1 VRLSTRNTMTKG
13 QGRCPTTT
21 VFGFGSGCSST
32 IGAWMLHDFL
42 TQAALRSPGVQA
54 IRAGRATLTY
64 GQLRHDATAVSHSLR
79 ASCVQAGDRVI
90 VLSPN
95 TTTAA
100 VGFWAVVMC
109 GAVVV
114 MVSPRTPAHKLAWVL
129 KDADAAALIT
139 DESLLGVAVAAGLT
153 KLRAV
158 IVAGPSSALAD
169 LPHLAHSVTLDDAV
183 AAGSHAPDDLP
194 VPARTDL
201 AALIYT
207 SGSSG
212 EPKAVMVTHDNVHA
226 AATAICGYLDLAC
239 RDVLLCA
246 LPLSFDYGL
255 YQMIM
260 SVKVGAR
267 LVLERSF
274 GLPGQILNTIVREG
288 VTVFPGV
295 PTMFAMLARLPSLER
310 WDLTGVRTITSTGS
324 ALASEQVAWLRGA
337 FPSAQIF
344 SMYGL
349 TECKRCTYL
358 PPVDL
363 ERKPGSVGVAIPGNE
378 IWLVDAEDRVVA
390 AGEVG
395 ELVVRGPTVMAGYW
409 RRPEET
415 ARRLRPGPDPGE
427 FVLYTGDLCRLDDDG
442 YLYFVSRMDDVI
454 KSRGEKVAP
463 AEVEAAL
470 RSSPGVLEAA
480 VVGRPDEVLGQAI
493 HAFVVPDNRRRVT
506 PAILRAACCER
517 LEPFMVPQAIEIV
530 DTLPRTANGK
540 IEKAALV

>member
-1 VRLSTRNTMTKG
+1 
-13 QGRCPTTT
+13 
-21 VFGFGSGCSST
+21 
-32 IGAWMLHDFL
+32 
-42 TQAALRSPGVQA
+42 
-54 IRAGRATLTY
+54 
-64 GQLRHDATAVSHSLR
+64 
-79 ASCVQAGDRVI
+79 
-90 VLSPN
+90 
-95 TTTAA
+95 
-100 VGFWAVVMC
+100 
-109 GAVVV
+109 
-114 MVSPRTPAHKLAWVL
+114 
-129 KDADAAALIT
+129 
-139 DESLLGVAVAAGLT
+139 
-153 KLRAV
+153 
-158 IVAGPSSALAD
+158 
-169 LPHLAHSVTLDDAV
+169 
-183 AAGSHAPDDLP
+183 
-194 VPARTDL
+194 
-201 AALIYT
+201 
-207 SGSSG
+207 
-212 EPKAVMVTHDNVHA
+212 MVTHDNVDA
-226 AATAICGYLDLAC
+226 AATAISSYLDLTC

-260 SVKVGAR
+260 SVQAGAR

-274 GLPGQILNTIVREG
+274 DLPGQILNTIVREG

-295 PTMFAMLARLPSLER
+295 PTMFAMLARLPSPER
-310 WDLTGVRTITSTGS
+310 WDLIGVRTITSTGS
-324 ALASEQVAWLRGA
+324 ALATEQVAWLRGA
-337 FPSAQIF
+337 FPRARIF

-378 IWLVDAEDRVVA
+378 IWLVDVEDRVVA

-427 FVLYTGDLCRLDDDG
+427 LVLYTGDLCRLDDEG

-493 HAFVVPDNRRRVT
+493 HAFVVVDNRSQVT
-506 PAILRAACCER
+506 PAVLRAACCER

-530 DTLPRTANGK
+530 DTMPRTANGK
-540 IEKAALV
+540 IEKAALA

>member
-1 VRLSTRNTMTKG
+1 
-13 QGRCPTTT
+13 
-21 VFGFGSGCSST
+21 
-32 IGAWMLHDFL
+32 MLHDFL
-42 TQAALRSPGVQA
+42 TQAALRSTGVQA
-54 IRAGRATLTY
+54 LSAGGATLTY
-64 GQLRHDATAVSHSLR
+64 GQLEHDATAIAHSLR
-79 ASCVQAGDRVI
+79 ASGVQAGDRVI

-95 TTTAA
+95 TISAA
-100 VGFWAVVMC
+100 VAFWAVVMC

-114 MVSPRTPAHKLAWVL
+114 MISPRTPAHKLAWVL
-129 KDADAAALIT
+129 QDADAAALIT
-139 DESLLGVAVAAGLT
+139 DESLVGTAVAAGLT
-153 KLRAV
+153 KLCAV
-158 IVAGPSSALAD
+158 IVAGAPSALGD
-169 LPHLAHSVTLDDAV
+169 LSHLAHSETLDQAIATGSDA
-183 AAGSHAPDDLP
+183 AYDLG

-212 EPKAVMVTHDNVHA
+212 EPKAVMVTHDNVDA
-226 AATAICGYLDLAC
+226 AATAICSYLDLTC
-239 RDVLLCA
+239 GDVLLCA

-260 SVKVGAR
+260 SVKAGAR

-274 GLPGQILNTIVREG
+274 DLPGQILNTVVREG

-295 PTMFAMLARLPSLER
+295 PTMFAMLARLPSPER

-324 ALASEQVAWLRGA
+324 ALASEQVAWLRDA
-337 FPSAQIF
+337 FPRARIF

-358 PPVDL
+358 PPADL

-415 ARRLRPGPDPGE
+415 ARSLRPGPDPGE
-427 FVLYTGDLCRLDDDG
+427 LVLYTGDLCRLDDDG

-480 VVGRPDEVLGQAI
+480 VVGRPHEVLGQAI
-493 HAFVVPDNRRRVT
+493 HAFVVVDDPSQVT
-506 PAILRAACCER
+506 PAVLRAACCER

-530 DTLPRTANGK
+530 DTMPRTANGK
-540 IEKAALV
+540 IEKTALV

>member
-1 VRLSTRNTMTKG
+1 
-13 QGRCPTTT
+13 
-21 VFGFGSGCSST
+21 
-32 IGAWMLHDFL
+32 MLHDFL
-42 TQAALRSPGVQA
+42 TQSALRSPGVRA
-54 IRAGRATLTY
+54 ISAGETTLTY
-64 GQLRHDATAVSHSLR
+64 DQLLHDATAVAHSLR
-79 ASCVQAGDRVI
+79 ASGVQAGDRVI
-90 VLSPN
+90 VFGPN
-95 TTTAA
+95 TITAA
-100 VGFWAVVMC
+100 VSFWAVVMC

-114 MVSPRTPAHKLAWVL
+114 MISPRTPSHKLAWVL

-139 DESLLGVAVAAGLT
+139 DESLVGVAVAAGLT
-153 KLRAV
+153 KLRV
-158 IVAGPSSALAD
+158 VVVAGPPPALGD
-169 LPHLAHSVTLDDAV
+169 LFDLAASVTLDEAV
-183 AAGSHAPDDLP
+183 AAGSHVCDDLP

-201 AALIYT
+201 AALVYT

-212 EPKAVMVTHDNVHA
+212 EPKAVMVTHDNVDA
-226 AATAICGYLDLAC
+226 AATAIRGYLDLTC

-260 SVKVGAR
+260 SVQAGAR

-274 GLPGQILNTIVREG
+274 DLPGQILNTVVREG

-324 ALASEQVAWLRGA
+324 ALATEQVAWLRGA
-337 FPSAQIF
+337 FPRAQIF

-415 ARRLRPGPDPGE
+415 SRRLRPGPDPGE

-493 HAFVVPDNRRRVT
+493 HAFVVVDNRSQVT
-506 PAILRAACCER
+506 PAVLRAACCER

-530 DTLPRTANGK
+530 DTMPRTANGK

>member
-1 VRLSTRNTMTKG
+1 
-13 QGRCPTTT
+13 
-21 VFGFGSGCSST
+21 
-32 IGAWMLHDFL
+32 MLQDFL
-42 TQAALRSPGVQA
+42 TQSVLRSPGVQA
-54 IRAGRATLTY
+54 ISAGRATLTY
-64 GQLRHDATAVSHSLR
+64 GQLGHDAIAVAHSLR
-79 ASCVQAGDRVI
+79 ASGVQPGDRV
-90 VLSPN
+90 VVFSPN
-95 TTTAA
+95 TITAA

-114 MVSPRTPAHKLAWVL
+114 MISPRTPTHKLAWIL

-139 DESLLGVAVAAGLT
+139 DESLVGVAVAAGLT

-158 IVAGPSSALAD
+158 IVAGPASALAD
-169 LPHLAHSVTLDDAV
+169 LSHLAHSVTLDDAV
-183 AAGSHAPDDLP
+183 AAGSYAHDDLP
-194 VPARTDL
+194 VRAGTDL
-201 AALIYT
+201 AALVYT

-212 EPKAVMVTHDNVHA
+212 EPKAVMVTHGNVDA
-226 AATAICGYLDLAC
+226 AATAISGYLGLNR

-260 SVKVGAR
+260 SAQIGAR
-267 LVLERSF
+267 LVLEPSF
-274 GLPGQILNTIVREG
+274 ALPGQILNTIVREG

-295 PTMFAMLARLPSLER
+295 PTMFAMLARLSSLER

-324 ALASEQVAWLRGA
+324 ALATEQVAWLRGA
-337 FPSAQIF
+337 FPQAQIF

-363 ERKPGSVGVAIPGNE
+363 DRKPGSVGVAIPGSE

-390 AGEVG
+390 AGEIG

-442 YLYFVSRMDDVI
+442 YLYFVSRMDEVI

-470 RSSPGVLEAA
+470 RSAPGVLEAA
-480 VVGRPDEVLGQAI
+480 VVGQPDEVLGQAI
-493 HAFVVPDNRRRVT
+493 HAFVVVEDRGQVT
-506 PAILRAACCER
+506 PAALRAACRER
-517 LEPFMVPQAIEIV
+517 LEPFMVPQEIEIV
-530 DTLPRTANGK
+530 DTMPRTANGK

>member
-1 VRLSTRNTMTKG
+1 MQQRPRLRG
-13 QGRCPTTT
+13 Y
-21 VFGFGSGCSST
+21 
-32 IGAWMLHDFL
+32 L
-42 TQAALRSPGVQA
+42 
-54 IRAGRATLTY
+54 
-64 GQLRHDATAVSHSLR
+64 
-79 ASCVQAGDRVI
+79 
-90 VLSPN
+90 
-95 TTTAA
+95 
-100 VGFWAVVMC
+100 
-109 GAVVV
+109 
-114 MVSPRTPAHKLAWVL
+114 
-129 KDADAAALIT
+129 
-139 DESLLGVAVAAGLT
+139 GLT
-153 KLRAV
+153 
-158 IVAGPSSALAD
+158 
-169 LPHLAHSVTLDDAV
+169 
-183 AAGSHAPDDLP
+183 
-194 VPARTDL
+194 
-201 AALIYT
+201 
-207 SGSSG
+207 
-212 EPKAVMVTHDNVHA
+212 
-226 AATAICGYLDLAC
+226 C

-260 SVKVGAR
+260 SAQAGAR
-267 LVLERSF
+267 LVLARSF
-274 GLPGQILNTIVREG
+274 DLPGQILNTIVREG

-310 WDLTGVRTITSTGS
+310 WDLTGVRTVTSTGS
-324 ALASEQVAWLRGA
+324 ALATEQVAWLRGA
-337 FPSAQIF
+337 FPRARIF

-378 IWLVDAEDRVVA
+378 IWLVDGEDRVVA

-427 FVLYTGDLCRLDDDG
+427 LVLYTGDLCRLDDDG

-470 RSSPGVLEAA
+470 RASPGVLEAA

-493 HAFVVPDNRRRVT
+493 HAFVVVDNRSQVT
-506 PAILRAACCER
+506 PAALRAACCER
-517 LEPFMVPQAIEIV
+517 LEPFMVPQTIEIV
-530 DTLPRTANGK
+530 DTMPRTANGK

>member
-1 VRLSTRNTMTKG
+1 
-13 QGRCPTTT
+13 
-21 VFGFGSGCSST
+21 
-32 IGAWMLHDFL
+32 MLHDFL
-42 TQAALRSPGVQA
+42 TQSALRSPGVQA
-54 IRAGRATLTY
+54 ISAGRATLTY
-64 GQLRHDATAVSHSLR
+64 GQLGRDATALAHSLR
-79 ASCVQAGDRVI
+79 AYGVQSGDRVI

-95 TTTAA
+95 TITAA
-100 VGFWAVVMC
+100 VGFWAVAMC

-114 MVSPRTPAHKLAWVL
+114 MISPRTPAHKLAWVL

-139 DESLLGVAVAAGLT
+139 DESLVGVAVAAGLT
-153 KLRAV
+153 RLRAV
-158 IVAGPSSALAD
+158 IVAGPPSALAD
-169 LPHLAHSVTLDDAV
+169 LSHLTHSVTLDDAV
-183 AAGSHAPDDLP
+183 AAGSNADDDLP
-194 VPARTDL
+194 VRARTDL
-201 AALIYT
+201 AALVYT

-212 EPKAVMVTHDNVHA
+212 EPKAVMVTHGNVDA
-226 AATAICGYLDLAC
+226 AATAIGGYLGLTC
-239 RDVLLCA
+239 SDVLLCA

-260 SVKVGAR
+260 SVQVGAC

-274 GLPGQILNTIVREG
+274 DLPGQILNTIVREG
-288 VTVFPGV
+288 VTVLPGV

-324 ALASEQVAWLRGA
+324 ALATEQVAWLRGA
-337 FPSAQIF
+337 FPRAQIF

-358 PPVDL
+358 PPIDL

-378 IWLVDAEDRVVA
+378 IWLVDADDRVVA

-415 ARRLRPGPDPGE
+415 ARRLRPGADPGE
-427 FVLYTGDLCRLDDDG
+427 VVLYTGDLCRLDDDG

-493 HAFVVPDNRRRVT
+493 HAFVVLDNSSRVT
-506 PAILRAACCER
+506 PAVLRAACCER

-530 DTLPRTANGK
+530 DTMPRTANGK

>member
-1 VRLSTRNTMTKG
+1 V
-13 QGRCPTTT
+13 
-21 VFGFGSGCSST
+21 
-32 IGAWMLHDFL
+32 LHDFL
-42 TQAALRSPGVQA
+42 NQAALRSPGVQA
-54 IRAGRATLTY
+54 IRAGGATLTY
-64 GQLRHDATAVSHSLR
+64 GQLEHDATAVAHSLR
-79 ASCVQAGDRVI
+79 GSGVQAGDRVI

-95 TTTAA
+95 TITAA

-114 MVSPRTPAHKLAWVL
+114 MISPRTPAHRLAWVL
-129 KDADAAALIT
+129 KDAEPAALIT
-139 DESLLGVAVAAGLT
+139 DESLVGVAVAAGLT

-158 IVAGPSSALAD
+158 IVAGPPSALPD
-169 LPHLAHSVTLDDAV
+169 PSHLAHSVTLNDAV
-183 AAGSHAPDDLP
+183 VAGSHTTDELG
-194 VPARTDL
+194 VPGRTDL

-212 EPKAVMVTHDNVHA
+212 EPKAVMVTHDNVDA
-226 AATAICGYLDLAC
+226 AAAAICDYLDLTC
-239 RDVLLCA
+239 HDVLLCA

-274 GLPGQILNTIVREG
+274 DLPGQVLNTIVREG

-310 WDLTGVRTITSTGS
+310 WDLTGVRSITSTGS
-324 ALASEQVAWLRGA
+324 ALASKLVAWLRGA
-337 FPSAQIF
+337 FPRAQIF

-493 HAFVVPDNRRRVT
+493 HAFVVVDDRSQVT
-506 PAILRAACCER
+506 PAVLRAACCER

-530 DTLPRTANGK
+530 DSMPRTANGK
-540 IEKAALV
+540 IEMAALV

>member
-1 VRLSTRNTMTKG
+1 
-13 QGRCPTTT
+13 
-21 VFGFGSGCSST
+21 
-32 IGAWMLHDFL
+32 MLHDFL
-42 TQAALRSPGVQA
+42 TQAALQSPDVQA
-54 IRAGRATLTY
+54 IGAGGATLTY
-64 GQLRHDATAVSHSLR
+64 GQLERDATAVAHSLR
-79 ASCVQAGDRVI
+79 ASGVHAGDRVI
-90 VLSPN
+90 VFSPN
-95 TTTAA
+95 TITAA

-114 MVSPRTPAHKLAWVL
+114 MISPRTPAPRLAWVL
-129 KDADAAALIT
+129 RDADAAALIT
-139 DESLLGVAVAAGLT
+139 DESLVGVAVAAGLT
-153 KLRAV
+153 TLRAV
-158 IVAGPSSALAD
+158 IVAGPPSTLAD
-169 LPHLAHSVTLDDAV
+169 LSHLAHSLTLDDAV
-183 AAGSHAPDDLP
+183 AAGSRAADELRA
-194 VPARTDL
+194 PARTDL

-212 EPKAVMVTHDNVHA
+212 EPKAVMVTHANVDA
-226 AATAICGYLDLAC
+226 AATAISGYLDLTSS
-239 RDVLLCA
+239 DVVHCA

-260 SVKVGAR
+260 SVKAGAR

-274 GLPGQILNTIVREG
+274 DLPGQILNAIVRER

-295 PTMFAMLARLPSLER
+295 PTMFAMLARLRSPER
-310 WDLTGVRTITSTGS
+310 WDLTSVRAVTSTGS
-324 ALASEQVAWLRGA
+324 ALASTQVAWLRGA
-337 FPSAQIF
+337 FPTAQIF

-378 IWLVDAEDRVVA
+378 IWLVDAEDRVVGP
-390 AGEVG
+390 GEVG

-415 ARRLRPGPDPGE
+415 ARRLRPGPHPGE
-427 FVLYTGDLCRLDDDG
+427 SVLYTGDLCRLDDDG

-480 VVGRPDEVLGQAI
+480 VIGRPDEVLGQAI
-493 HAFVVPDNRRRVT
+493 HAFVVVDSRTRLT
-506 PAILRAACCER
+506 PAVLRAACRDR

-530 DTLPRTANGK
+530 DTMPQTANGK
-540 IEKAALV
+540 VEKAALVGAESAGRSPRRN

>member
-1 VRLSTRNTMTKG
+1 
-13 QGRCPTTT
+13 
-21 VFGFGSGCSST
+21 
-32 IGAWMLHDFL
+32 MLHDFL
-42 TQAALRSPGVQA
+42 TEAARRAPDVQA
-54 IRAGRATLTY
+54 ISAGGATLTY
-64 GQLRHDATAVSHSLR
+64 GQLGHDATALAHSLR
-79 ASCVQAGDRVI
+79 ASGVRAGDRVI
-90 VLSPN
+90 VFSPN
-95 TTTAA
+95 TLTAA
-100 VGFWAVVMC
+100 VGFWAAVMC

-114 MVSPRTPAHKLAWVL
+114 MISPRTPAHKLAWVL

-139 DESLLGVAVAAGLT
+139 DESLVGVAVAAGLT

-158 IVAGPSSALAD
+158 IVAGSPSALAD
-169 LPHLAHSVTLDDAV
+169 LPHFAHSITLDDAV
-183 AAGSHAPDDLP
+183 AAGSHAAGDLG

-212 EPKAVMVTHDNVHA
+212 EPKAVMVTHDNVDA
-226 AATAICGYLDLAC
+226 AATAISSYLDLTC

-274 GLPGQILNTIVREG
+274 DLPGQILNTIVREE

-295 PTMFAMLARLPSLER
+295 PTMFGMLARLRSSER
-310 WDLTGVRTITSTGS
+310 WDLTGVRAITSTGS

-337 FPSAQIF
+337 FPRAQIF

-358 PPVDL
+358 PPDDL
-363 ERKPGSVGVAIPGNE
+363 ERKPDSVGVAIPGNE

-390 AGEVG
+390 TGEVG

-427 FVLYTGDLCRLDDDG
+427 VVLYTGDLCRLDDDG
-442 YLYFVSRMDDVI
+442 YLYFVSRMDDVM

-470 RSSPGVLEAA
+470 RSVPGVLEAA
-480 VVGRPDEVLGQAI
+480 VVGRPDEVLGDAI
-493 HAFVVPDNRRRVT
+493 HAFVLVDDRSELT
-506 PAILRAACCER
+506 PAALRTACREL
-517 LEPFMVPQAIEIV
+517 LEPFMVPRAIEIV
-530 DTLPRTANGK
+530 DSMPRTANGK
-540 IEKAALV
+540 IEKAALA

>member
-1 VRLSTRNTMTKG
+1 
-13 QGRCPTTT
+13 
-21 VFGFGSGCSST
+21 
-32 IGAWMLHDFL
+32 MLRDFL
-42 TQAALRSPGVQA
+42 TQSALRSPGVQA
-54 IRAGRATLTY
+54 ISAGGATLTY
-64 GQLRHDATAVSHSLR
+64 GHLAHDATAVAHSLS
-79 ASCVQAGDRVI
+79 ASGVQAGDRV
-90 VLSPN
+90 VVFSPN
-95 TTTAA
+95 TITAT

-114 MVSPRTPAHKLAWVL
+114 MINPRTPTHKLAWVL

-139 DESLLGVAVAAGLT
+139 DESLVGVAATGVT

-158 IVAGPSSALAD
+158 IVAGPPSALAD
-169 LPHLAHSVTLDDAV
+169 LSHLAHSVTLDDAV
-183 AAGSHAPDDLP
+183 AAGSQADDDLP
-194 VPARTDL
+194 VRAGTDL
-201 AALIYT
+201 AALVYT

-212 EPKAVMVTHDNVHA
+212 EPKAVMVTHGNVAA
-226 AATAICGYLDLAC
+226 AATAISSYLNLTC

-260 SVKVGAR
+260 SVQAGAR

-274 GLPGQILNTIVREG
+274 DLPGQILNTIVREG

-295 PTMFAMLARLPSLER
+295 PTMFAMLARLPSPER
-310 WDLTGVRTITSTGS
+310 WDLIGVRTITSTGS
-324 ALASEQVAWLRGA
+324 ALATEQVAWLRGA
-337 FPSAQIF
+337 FPRARIF

-378 IWLVDAEDRVVA
+378 IWLVDVEDRVVA

-427 FVLYTGDLCRLDDDG
+427 LVLYTGDLCRLDDEG

-480 VVGRPDEVLGQAI
+480 VVGRPDEVLGQAV
-493 HAFVVPDNRRRVT
+493 HAYVVVDNRSQVT
-506 PAILRAACCER
+506 PAVLRAACCER
-517 LEPFMVPQAIEIV
+517 LEPFMVPQTIEIV
-530 DTLPRTANGK
+530 DTMPRTVNGK
-540 IEKAALV
+540 IEKAALA

>member
-1 VRLSTRNTMTKG
+1 
-13 QGRCPTTT
+13 
-21 VFGFGSGCSST
+21 
-32 IGAWMLHDFL
+32 MLHDFL
-42 TQAALRSPGVQA
+42 TQAALRSPGVPA
-54 IRAGRATLTY
+54 LSAGGATLTY
-64 GQLRHDATAVSHSLR
+64 GQLGHDATAVAHSLR
-79 ASCVQAGDRVI
+79 ASGVRAGDRVI

-95 TTTAA
+95 TLTAA
-100 VGFWAVVMC
+100 VGFWAGVMC

-114 MVSPRTPAHKLAWVL
+114 MISPRTPAHKLAWVL

-139 DESLLGVAVAAGLT
+139 DESLVDVAVAAGLT
-153 KLRAV
+153 RLRAV
-158 IVAGPSSALAD
+158 MVAGPPSALAD
-169 LPHLAHSVTLDDAV
+169 LPQLAHSVTLDDAV
-183 AAGSHAPDDLP
+183 AAGSHAADDLR

-212 EPKAVMVTHDNVHA
+212 EPKAVMVTHDNVDA
-226 AATAICGYLDLAC
+226 AATAISRYLDLTC
-239 RDVLLCA
+239 HDVLLCA

-274 GLPGQILNTIVREG
+274 DLPGQILNSIVREE

-295 PTMFAMLARLPSLER
+295 PTMFGMLARLRSPER
-310 WDLTGVRTITSTGS
+310 WDLTGVRAITSTGS

-337 FPSAQIF
+337 FPRAQIF

-358 PPVDL
+358 PPGDL
-363 ERKPGSVGVAIPGNE
+363 DRKPGSVGVAIPGNE

-390 AGEVG
+390 TGEVG

-427 FVLYTGDLCRLDDDG
+427 VVLYTGDLCRLDDDG

-470 RSSPGVLEAA
+470 RSVPGVLEAA
-480 VVGRPDEVLGQAI
+480 VVGRPDEVLGDGI
-493 HAFVVPDNRRRVT
+493 HAFVVVDNRSELT
-506 PAILRAACCER
+506 PAALRTACSEL
-517 LEPFMVPQAIEIV
+517 LEPFMVPRAIEIV
-530 DTLPRTANGK
+530 DSMPRTANGK
-540 IEKAALV
+540 IEKAALA

>member
-1 VRLSTRNTMTKG
+1 
-13 QGRCPTTT
+13 
-21 VFGFGSGCSST
+21 
-32 IGAWMLHDFL
+32 MLHDFL
-42 TQAALRSPGVQA
+42 TQAAHRSPDVPA
-54 IRAGRATLTY
+54 ISAGGATRTY
-64 GQLRHDATAVSHSLR
+64 GQLGHDATAVARSLR
-79 ASCVQAGDRVI
+79 ASGVRAGDRVV

-95 TTTAA
+95 TITAA

-114 MVSPRTPAHKLAWVL
+114 MISPRTPAHKLAWVL

-139 DESLLGVAVAAGLT
+139 DESLVGIAVAAGLT
-153 KLRAV
+153 ELGAI
-158 IVAGPSSALAD
+158 IVDGSPSALAD
-169 LPHLAHSVTLDDAV
+169 LSHVAYSVTLDDAV
-183 AAGSHAPDDLP
+183 AAGSQAVDDLG

-212 EPKAVMVTHDNVHA
+212 EPKAVMVTHDNVDA
-226 AATAICGYLDLAC
+226 AATAICSYLDLTC

-274 GLPGQILNTIVREG
+274 DLPGQILNTIVREG

-337 FPSAQIF
+337 FPRARIF

-363 ERKPGSVGVAIPGNE
+363 DRKPGSVGVAIPGNE
-378 IWLVDAEDRVVA
+378 IWLVDTEDRVVA
-390 AGEVG
+390 AGDVG

-493 HAFVVPDNRRRVT
+493 HAFVVVADHSQVT
-506 PAILRAACCER
+506 PSVLRAACCER
-517 LEPFMVPQAIEIV
+517 LEPFMVPRAIEIV

-540 IEKAALV
+540 IEKTALV

>member
-1 VRLSTRNTMTKG
+1 
-13 QGRCPTTT
+13 
-21 VFGFGSGCSST
+21 
-32 IGAWMLHDFL
+32 MLHDFL
-42 TQAALRSPGVQA
+42 TQAALRLPDVQA
-54 IRAGRATLTY
+54 ISTGRATLTY
-64 GQLRHDATAVSHSLR
+64 GQLGHDATAVAHSLR
-79 ASCVQAGDRVI
+79 ASGVQSGDRVI

-95 TTTAA
+95 TITAA
-100 VGFWAVVMC
+100 VGFWSVVMC

-114 MVSPRTPAHKLAWVL
+114 IINPRTPAHKLAWL
-129 KDADAAALIT
+129 LHDADAAALIT
-139 DESLLGVAVAAGLT
+139 DESLVDVVLAAGVT
-153 KLRAV
+153 NLRAV
-158 IVAGPSSALAD
+158 IVAGPPSALGG
-169 LPHLAHSVTLDDAV
+169 LSEVTHSVTLDDAV
-183 AAGSHAPDDLP
+183 VAGSRAAEVLRS
-194 VPARTDL
+194 PARSDL

-212 EPKAVMVTHDNVHA
+212 DPKAVMVTHDNVNA
-226 AATAICGYLDLAC
+226 AATAIRTYLDLTS

-260 SVKVGAR
+260 SVQAGAR

-274 GLPGQILNTIVREG
+274 DLPGQILNTIVREG
-288 VTVFPGV
+288 VTVLPGV
-295 PTMFAMLARLPSLER
+295 PTMFAMLARLRSLER
-310 WDLTGVRTITSTGS
+310 WDLSSIRTITSTGS
-324 ALASEQVAWLRGA
+324 ALGTEQVAWLRGA
-337 FPSAQIF
+337 FPGAQIF

-358 PPVDL
+358 PPLDV

-378 IWLVDAEDRVVA
+378 IWLVDAEDQVVA

-427 FVLYTGDLCRLDDDG
+427 RVLYTGDLCRLDDDG

-454 KSRGEKVAP
+454 KSRGQKVAP

-480 VVGRPDEVLGQAI
+480 VVARPDEVLGQGI
-493 HAFVVPDNRRRVT
+493 HAFVMVDNRNHTT
-506 PAILRAACCER
+506 PAVLRAACCER
-517 LEPFMVPQAIEIV
+517 LEPFMVPQSIEIV
-530 DTLPRTANGK
+530 DAMPRTANGK

>member
-1 VRLSTRNTMTKG
+1 
-13 QGRCPTTT
+13 
-21 VFGFGSGCSST
+21 
-32 IGAWMLHDFL
+32 MLHDFL
-42 TQAALRSPGVQA
+42 TQSALRSPAVQA
-54 IRAGRATLTY
+54 ISAGGASLTY
-64 GQLRHDATAVSHSLR
+64 GQLEHDATAVARALR
-79 ASCVQAGDRVI
+79 SAGVRAGDRVV

-95 TTTAA
+95 TITAA
-100 VGFWAVVMC
+100 VAFWGVVMC
-109 GAVVV
+109 GGVVV
-114 MVSPRTPAHKLAWVL
+114 VVNPRTPAHKLAWVL

-139 DESLLGVAVAAGLT
+139 DESLVRVAVAAGLT
-153 KLRAV
+153 ELRAV
-158 IVAGPSSALAD
+158 IVAGPASAPAD
-169 LPHLAHSVTLDDAV
+169 LSHLPHCISLDEAV
-183 AAGSHAPDDLP
+183 AVGSQCIDDLG

-212 EPKAVMVTHDNVHA
+212 EPRAVMVTHGNVDA
-226 AATAICGYLDLAC
+226 AATAICSYLDLTS

-260 SVKVGAR
+260 SVKAGAR

-274 GLPGQILNTIVREG
+274 ELPGQILSTIVRER

-295 PTMFAMLARLPSLER
+295 PTMFALLARLPSLGR
-310 WDLTGVRTITSTGS
+310 WDLAGVRTITSTGS
-324 ALASEQVAWLRGA
+324 ALASELVAWLCRA
-337 FPSAQIF
+337 FPRARIF

-358 PPVDL
+358 PPADL
-363 ERKPGSVGVAIPGNE
+363 ARKPGSVGVVIPGNE

-415 ARRLRPGPDPGE
+415 DRRLRPGPDPE
-427 FVLYTGDLCRLDDDG
+427 ELVLYTGDLCRLDEDG
-442 YLYFVSRMDDVI
+442 YLYFISRTDDVI
-454 KSRGEKVAP
+454 KARGQKVAP

-470 RSSPGVLEAA
+470 RSSPGVLDAA

-493 HAFVVPDNRRRVT
+493 HAFVVVDGATPLT

-517 LEPFMVPQAIEIV
+517 LEPFKVPQAIEIV
-530 DTLPRTANGK
+530 ESLPRTANGK

>member
-1 VRLSTRNTMTKG
+1 
-13 QGRCPTTT
+13 
-21 VFGFGSGCSST
+21 
-32 IGAWMLHDFL
+32 MLEDFL
-42 TQAALRSPGVQA
+42 TQAVRRWPDVEA
-54 IRAGRATLTY
+54 ISTGSATRTY
-64 GQLRHDATAVSHSLR
+64 GQLGRDAAAVAHWLR
-79 ASCVQAGDRVI
+79 ASGVKAGDRVI
-90 VLSPN
+90 VFSPN
-95 TTTAA
+95 TMTAA
-100 VGFWAVVMC
+100 IGFWAVVMC
-109 GAVVV
+109 GAVAV

-139 DESLLGVAVAAGLT
+139 DESLVGVAVTAGLT

-158 IVAGPSSALAD
+158 LVDGPSSTLAD
-169 LPHLAHSVTLDDAV
+169 LSDVPSSLTLDDAV
-183 AAGSHAPDDLP
+183 AAGSSATDDLR

-212 EPKAVMVTHDNVHA
+212 EPKAVMVTHDNVD
-226 AATAICGYLDLAC
+226 AATVAICGYLDLTW
-239 RDVLLCA
+239 RDVVLCA

-260 SVKVGAR
+260 SVKLGAR

-274 GLPGQILNTIVREG
+274 DLPGQILNTIVREG
-288 VTVFPGV
+288 VTAFPGV

-310 WDLTGVRTITSTGS
+310 WDLTGVRTVTSTGS
-324 ALASEQVAWLRGA
+324 VLAGEQVAWLRGA
-337 FPSAQIF
+337 FPRAQIF

-358 PPVDL
+358 PPADL
-363 ERKPGSVGVAIPGNE
+363 QRKPGSVGVAIPGSE
-378 IWLVDAEDRVVA
+378 IWLVDAEDQVVA

-415 ARRLRPGPDPGE
+415 ARRLRPGPEPGE
-427 FVLYTGDLCRLDDDG
+427 TVLYTGDLCRLDEDG

-470 RSSPGVLEAA
+470 RSSPGVLEAV
-480 VVGRPDEVLGQAI
+480 VVGRPHEILGQAI
-493 HAFVVPDNRRRVT
+493 HAFVVVDDRSDLT
-506 PAILRAACCER
+506 PAVLREACRER

-530 DTLPRTANGK
+530 DTMPRSANGK

>member
-1 VRLSTRNTMTKG
+1 
-13 QGRCPTTT
+13 
-21 VFGFGSGCSST
+21 
-32 IGAWMLHDFL
+32 MLHDLL

-54 IRAGRATLTY
+54 ISAGGATLTY
-64 GQLRHDATAVSHSLR
+64 GRLGHDATAVAHSLR
-79 ASCVQAGDRVI
+79 AAGVQAGDRVI

-95 TTTAA
+95 TITAA

-109 GAVVV
+109 GGVVV
-114 MVSPRTPAHKLAWVL
+114 MISPGTPAHKLAWVL
-129 KDADAAALIT
+129 KDADAAGLIT
-139 DESLLGVAVAAGLT
+139 DESLVGVAVAAGLT

-158 IVAGPSSALAD
+158 VVAGPPSALAD
-169 LPHLAHSVTLDDAV
+169 LSEVAHSVTLDDAV
-183 AAGSHAPDDLP
+183 AAGSPADDDLP
-194 VPARTDL
+194 VRARTDL
-201 AALIYT
+201 AALVYT

-212 EPKAVMVTHDNVHA
+212 DPKAVMVTHGNVDA
-226 AATAICGYLDLAC
+226 AATAICSYLGLTC
-239 RDVLLCA
+239 RDVLLCS

-260 SVKVGAR
+260 SVLAGAR
-267 LVLERSF
+267 LVLARSF
-274 GLPGQILNTIVREG
+274 DLPGQILNTIVREG

-295 PTMFAMLARLPSLER
+295 PSMFSMLAMLPSLER

-324 ALASEQVAWLRGA
+324 ALATKQVTWLRGA
-337 FPSAQIF
+337 FPRAQIF

-358 PPVDL
+358 PPADL
-363 ERKPGSVGVAIPGNE
+363 ERKPGSVGVAIPGNQ

-390 AGEVG
+390 AGDVG

-409 RRPEET
+409 RRPQET

-470 RSSPGVLEAA
+470 RSAPGVLEAA
-480 VVGRPDEVLGQAI
+480 VVGRPDEVLGHAI
-493 HAFVVPDNRRRVT
+493 HAFVVVDDRIQVT
-506 PAILRAACCER
+506 PAVLRAACRER
-517 LEPFMVPQAIEIV
+517 LEPFMVPQVIEIV
-530 DTLPRTANGK
+530 DTMPRTANGK